1 MFHTTKFPV
10 TRMTWSER
18 IRQDT
23 KRQIMEKLRKIIL
36 KTFKSLAAI
45 MSTVQAKP

>member
-1 MFHTTKFPV
+1 MFHMTKFPV

-23 KRQIMEKLRKIIL
+23 KRQIMEMLRKIIL
-36 KTFKSLAAI
+36 KAFKSLAAI
-45 MSTVQAKP
+45 MSIVQEKP